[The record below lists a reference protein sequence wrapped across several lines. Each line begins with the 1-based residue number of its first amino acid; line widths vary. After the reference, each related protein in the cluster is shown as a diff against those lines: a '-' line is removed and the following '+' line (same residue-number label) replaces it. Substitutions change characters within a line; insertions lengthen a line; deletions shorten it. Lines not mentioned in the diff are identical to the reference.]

1 MRAVPSMASD
11 RNLNIIITV
20 TEEPLYINPFIR
32 QVIEAISSEIKGIYI
47 VRGTVVRGKTVSEKI
62 AYLVTLGVISGPLH
76 LLKRAAISGGFKI
89 FDIIPYLKHRN
100 PLSITTA
107 AKQLGIPIKYVDD
120 VYSETFL
127 SRLRKEKPTIIINQA
142 QAILTEEFL
151 SIPEVGCLNRH
162 CALLPKYRGLLAPFW
177 TYLNGEKESGVSIHF
192 IDKEIDNGPI
202 LVQKRVNIERF
213 DTFNSVLEKDF
224 ELAPDAML
232 EAIDLI
238 RRGDYRE
245 YLIPN
250 DNSIATYYS
259 KPTLSDALRY
269 RKVMLSRWFRGD

>member
-1 MRAVPSMASD
+1 MSSD
-11 RNLNIIITV
+11 HDFNVIITV
-20 TEEPLYINPFIR
+20 TEEPLYINPFIKR
-32 QVIEAISSEIKGIYI
+32 VIEAIPSDIKRIYI
-47 VRGTVVRGKTVSEKI
+47 VKGSVVRGKSAREKI
-62 AYLVTLGVISGPLH
+62 AYLITLGIISGPLH
-76 LLKRAAISGGFKI
+76 LVKRAITAGGFKI
-89 FDIIPYLKHRN
+89 FNIVPCLKHRN

-107 AKQLGIPIKYVDD
+107 AKQLGIPITYVEDIH
-120 VYSETFL
+120 SEAFL
-127 SRLRKEKPTIIINQA
+127 LNLRKEKPTVVINQA

-151 SIPEVGCLNRH
+151 SIPDIGCLNRH

-202 LVQKRVNIERF
+202 LVQKRVGIERF

-238 RRGDYRE
+238 RMGDYKE
-245 YLIPN
+245 CLIPN
-250 DNSIATYYS
+250 DKSIATYFS
-259 KPTLSDALRY
+259 KPSISDALLY
-269 RKVMLSRWFRGD
+269 RKVMLSRWLHGN